1 MSFNF
6 NAYSQPSQPA
16 AVTAPPLHECLAKTR
31 LAPDGSQV
39 FGCTV
44 EAHLQAVCLTIR
56 ELRNIFAGTPV
67 YALLPPIVEWLSALH
82 DIGKMTPVFQQ
93 KIYAALK
100 IKKDFGISFPLEKE
114 NHGLSTLLVLRQRFG
129 EQFAKIASAHHG
141 FGFLSPSYHTEQA
154 EWLGGPEWEK
164 LRKRLIENLKYR
176 LGLPDYNA
184 GEIVEENISAMLG
197 AVILADWLGSSM
209 DIPYGIEPNETWAA
223 KTVADAGFKPCDIL
237 QNLCF
242 EDIFPFA
249 PNPLQSLLLQEIHPG
264 GCYVIEAEMGS
275 GKTEAA
281 LYLAYKCLENKKA
294 TGIYFALP
302 TQLTSEKIHA
312 RLDDFLNKV
321 ITDSSRREAL
331 LIHGEAWLNWNIF
344 QENDD
349 GVACLKPNSWFYAPK
364 RALLAPFAVGTI
376 DQALMAVINVKH
388 RDLRAFALAGKVVII
403 DEVHSYD
410 TYTGTLI
417 NELIRRL
424 KNWGCTII
432 VLSATLTD
440 ASKKKL
446 MGATTEP
453 NLTEDT
459 PAYPLVSIQRPNSP
473 LLTVMP
479 PPTCRKSVTLAHSTD
494 EMECVKEALCA
505 ADTGQQVLW
514 IENTVNNAQRLFQTL
529 SAASLGT
536 AIEVGLIH
544 SRFPQFIRSENE
556 SRWVALYGK
565 NGSDQR
571 QHHGRILIGTQI
583 LEQSLDIDA
592 DLLITRL
599 APSDMLLQRIGR
611 LWRHHPSLPRP
622 KDATCKAIILHSALY
637 DQLTDLY
644 ASRKDDLPYERY
656 VMARTQEIWQSKQ
669 SIKIPEDIRS
679 IMEATYAE
687 RIEEAAL
694 ARLKAELNDRVRSMH
709 QQAIVNASSTLN
721 VIDDDAA
728 QTRLN
733 DLPQVQLLLIAKNN
747 RGDDLSQRI
756 WTPFSDEPIPV
767 PPSQAAPAKKKAAL
781 KKLGSV
787 MIKTNESYAPSYEG
801 FTLEEALGNLMY
813 LGNSDF
819 RPVRAAFLDLS
830 GFLLDK
836 AANYAGNTGER
847 LHYSRNLGLQKIKDD
862 TTHE

>member
-6 NAYSQPSQPA
+6 NAYSQSSQPS
-16 AVTAPPLHECLAKTR
+16 AVTAPPLKECLAKTR
-31 LAPDGSQV
+31 LASDGSQV
-39 FGCTV
+39 CGCTV
-44 EAHLQAVCLTIR
+44 EAHLRAVCLVLR
-56 ELRNIFAGTPV
+56 ELRNVFVGTPV
-67 YALLPPIVEWLSALH
+67 YALLPPVTEWLSALH

-114 NHGLSTLLVLRQRFG
+114 NHGLSTQLVLRQRFG
-129 EQFAKIASAHHG
+129 ERFAKISAAHHG
-141 FGFLSPSYHTEQA
+141 FGFLSTSYHTEQA
-154 EWLGGPEWEK
+154 EWLGGSEWEK
-164 LRKRLIENLKYR
+164 LRKLLIENLERY
-176 LGLPDYNA
+176 LDLPAYDA
-184 GEIVEENISAMLG
+184 REIVEESISVMLG

-209 DIPYGIEPNETWAA
+209 DIPHGTEPNERWAA
-223 KTVADAGFKPCDIL
+223 KTVADAGFTPCKIR
-237 QNLCF
+237 QNLRF
-242 EDIFPFA
+242 EEIFPFA
-249 PNPLQSLLLQEIHPG
+249 PNPLQSLMQQEIHPG

-312 RLDDFLNKV
+312 RLDDFLDK
-321 ITDSSRREAL
+321 IISDSSRREAL
-331 LIHGEAWLNWNIF
+331 LIHGEAWLNWNIY

-364 RALLAPFAVGTI
+364 RALLAPFAVGTV

-417 NELIRRL
+417 NELIRHL

-432 VLSATLTD
+432 VLSATLSA

-446 MGATTEP
+446 LTDATEP
-453 NLTEDT
+453 DRQDM
-459 PAYPLVSIQRPNSP
+459 PAYPLVSIQRSDGPP
-473 LLTVMP
+473 LMVMVQ
-479 PPTCRKSVTLAHSTD
+479 PTCRKSVALTHSTD
-494 EMECVKEALCA
+494 EMQCMEEALCA
-505 ADTGQQVLW
+505 ADAGQQVLW
-514 IENTVNNAQRLFQTL
+514 IENTVSNAQRLFQTL
-529 SAASLGT
+529 SGAIQGT
-536 AIEVGLIH
+536 AIEMGLIH
-544 SRFPQFIRSENE
+544 SRFPHFIRSENE

-571 QHHGRILIGTQI
+571 QRCGRILVGTQI

-592 DLLITRL
+592 DLLVTRL

-622 KDATCKAIILHSALY
+622 EGAACKAIILHSTRY
-637 DQLTDLY
+637 DQVTDLY

-656 VMARTQEIWQSKQ
+656 VMARTQEIWWPKQ
-669 SIKIPEDIRS
+669 SIMIPGDIRS
-679 IMEATYAE
+679 IIETTYAE
-687 RIEEAAL
+687 RIEDASL
-694 ARLKAELNDRVRSMH
+694 SRLKAELNDRIRSMH
-709 QQAIVNASSTLN
+709 QQAMVSASSTLN

-728 QTRLN
+728 RTRLN
-733 DLPQVQLLLIAKNN
+733 DLPQLQLLLIAKNN
-747 RGDDLSQRI
+747 RGDDLSEKI
-756 WTPFSDEPIPV
+756 WTPFSDEPILV
-767 PPSQAAPAKKKAAL
+767 PAPQAAMSEKKAAL
-781 KKLGSV
+781 KKLCAV
-787 MIKTNESYAPSYEG
+787 MIKTSESCAPGYEA
-801 FTLEEALGNLMY
+801 FTLDEALGNMMY
-813 LGNSDF
+813 LGNREF
-819 RPVRAAFLDLS
+819 RPVRAAFLDQS

-836 AANYAGNTGER
+836 AANYAGRTGER
-847 LHYSRNLGLQKIKDD
+847 LQYSRNLGLLKIKDD
-862 TTHE
+862 MTHE